1 MARRNLDFGAG
12 EPVPML
18 ASPIRIT
25 ACALLMAL
33 LAIVHPHAASAQ
45 VAPRITIDSNP
56 PGATIFVDGAMQSE
70 RTGPATKVRINKG
83 QHKLRLELEGYRPFE
98 QMVTIGNATKFAFPL
113 EKAPA
118 RLDIKYPATNDAA
131 RGAEIFVDS
140 QPAGTVP
147 QLVDLPAGRH
157 LVEVRKPG
165 MKVYTET
172 VEVKAA
178 ETRPVWV
185 IMASDIKTG
194 GLIVSA
200 DVPAD
205 VVVDGQPKGQAPVV
219 VDNLTEGEHV
229 VEVRRNEPGSPPWRQ
244 NVRVVGNQQTKVHA
258 NTTPPPPAAGTLM
271 VVTSVGD
278 ADVQIDGVS
287 KGAPGQPISL
297 APGQHSITVSAKG
310 HKSVTKV
317 VEIEAGKPRVERIE
331 MEGDAVTRKVGTVRI
346 VMANPI
352 DGAQYY
358 INGRRYDETAA
369 LSDQGVEVAS
379 GKVIV
384 VAKKDGFGQDNKEVT
399 LAAGSTETVTLNL
412 RNVGKVYIASEPKG
426 AFVMLDRVLIGQT
439 PLTRENVSQ
448 GPHTIEFQ
456 LPGFDQKVEQVNV
469 RSGETEQVSIML
481 SKTKEP
487 EEDKK
492 EVRRGMSSFSAVT
505 NKFGGF
511 TADIGSGY
519 PWIGNVRLTVGVWKA
534 KNSTLGE
541 IGLDI
546 GTEFRSNFYS
556 DHEAAGTIRFQMLRK
571 GPFALGLHMLLGG
584 GGGPRQRNSFSW
596 ELGVPVT
603 ILAGSMV
610 KLTGK
615 AYVQVYTDRHCPS
628 VESIQEMY
636 KNDRNEFVRM
646 GNPLDTSDGG
656 GAEHTGDRC
665 VGRSYDPK
673 VSFPSPIY
681 AVEQYNGTRKYD
693 PNLPDF
699 QVDGTGVL
707 ERFVGVRGMLQA
719 AVELALTS
727 NVSFYGIL
735 EGAPFQ
741 KERQLF
747 TDKFNRLFPIH
758 DTPIYGRLGLTAKF
772 Y

>member
-18 ASPIRIT
+18 ASPIRMT
-25 ACALLMAL
+25 VCALLMAV
-33 LAIVHPHAASAQ
+33 LAIVHPHTAQAQ
-45 VAPRITIDSNP
+45 VAPRITIDSSP
-56 PGATIFVDGAMQSE
+56 PGATIFVDGAMQAE
-70 RTGPATKVRINKG
+70 RTGPATKVRIGKG
-83 QHKLRLELEGYRPFE
+83 QHRVRLELEGYRPFE
-98 QMVTIGNATKFAFPL
+98 QMLNIGAAQKFAFQL

-118 RLDIKYPATNDAA
+118 RLDIKFPATNDGA
-131 RGAEIFVDS
+131 RGAEIFVDG

-147 QLVDLPAGRH
+147 QLVDLPGGRH

-185 IMASDIKTG
+185 IMLSDVRTG

-205 VVVDGQPKGQAPVV
+205 VVVDGQPRGQAPVV

-229 VEVRRNEPGSPPWRQ
+229 VEVRRNEPGAAPWRQ
-244 NVRVVGNQQTKVHA
+244 NVRVVGSQQTKVHA

-271 VVTSVGD
+271 VVTSVGE
-278 ADVQIDGVS
+278 AEVQIDGVS

-297 APGQHSITVSAKG
+297 SPGQHSITVTAKG
-310 HKSVTKV
+310 HKAVTKV

-331 MEGDAVTRKVGTVRI
+331 MEGDAMTRKVGMIRI

-358 INGRRYDETAA
+358 INGRRYDEMAA
-369 LSDQGVEVAS
+369 LSDSGVEIAS

-384 VAKKDGFGQDNKEVT
+384 VAKKDGFGQDSRELT

-412 RNVGKVYIASEPKG
+412 RNVGKIYIASEPKG
-426 AFVMLDRVLIGQT
+426 AFVMLDRQLIGQT
-439 PLTRENVSQ
+439 PLTRENVSS
-448 GPHTIEFQ
+448 GPHTVEFQ
-456 LPGFDQKVEQVNV
+456 MPGFDQKTEQFNV
-469 RSGETEQVSIML
+469 RSGETEQVSVML
-481 SKTKEP
+481 VKTKEP
-487 EEDKK
+487 EADKK
-492 EVRRGMSSFSAVT
+492 EIRRGLSSFSAVT
-505 NKFGGF
+505 NPFGAF

-519 PWIGNVRLTVGVWKA
+519 PWLGNVRLTVGVWKT
-534 KNSTLGE
+534 KNSVLGE
-541 IGLDI
+541 LGLDI
-546 GTEFRSNFYS
+546 GTEFRSNFFS

-571 GPFALGLHMLLGG
+571 GPFALGLHMLIGG
-584 GGGPRQRNSFSW
+584 GGGPRERNSFSW
-596 ELGVPVT
+596 ELGLPVT

-628 VESIQEMY
+628 VESINEQY
-636 KNDRNEFVRM
+636 KNDRNEFIRR
-646 GNPLDTSDGG
+646 GDPRDSSEGG

-673 VSFPSPIY
+673 TSYPSPIY
-681 AVEQYNGTRKYD
+681 GVTQYNGTAKYD
-693 PNLPDF
+693 ANNPDF

-707 ERFVGVRGMLQA
+707 ERFVGVRAMLQA

-747 TDKFNRLFPIH
+747 TDKFNRLFPIR
-758 DTPIYGRLGLTAKF
+758 DTPIYGRIGITAKF
-772 Y
+772 F

>member
-1 MARRNLDFGAG
+1 
-12 EPVPML
+12 ML

-33 LAIVHPHAASAQ
+33 LAIVHPHTAQAQ

-56 PGATIFVDGAMQSE
+56 PGATIFVDGAQQAE
-70 RTGPATKVRINKG
+70 RTGSATKVRIGKG
-83 QHKLRLELEGYRPFE
+83 QHRLRLELEGYRPFE
-98 QMVTIGNATKFAFPL
+98 QQVNIGAAQKLSYTL

-118 RLDIKYPATNDAA
+118 RLDIKFPATNDAA
-131 RGAEIFVDS
+131 RGAEIFVDG

-147 QLVDLPAGRH
+147 QLVDLPGGRH

-185 IMASDIKTG
+185 IMQSDVKTG
-194 GLIVSA
+194 ALIVSA
-200 DVPAD
+200 DVVAD
-205 VVVDGQPKGQAPVV
+205 VVVDGQPRGQAPVV

-229 VEVRRNEPGSPPWRQ
+229 VEVRRNEAGAPPWRQ

-271 VVTSVGD
+271 VVTSV
-278 ADVQIDGVS
+278 AEAEVQIDGVA
-287 KGAPGQPISL
+287 KGGPGQPISL
-297 APGQHSITVSAKG
+297 PPGQHSITVTAKG
-310 HKSVTKV
+310 HKAVTKV

-331 MEGDAVTRKVGTVRI
+331 MEGDAMTRKVGMIRI

-369 LSDQGVEVAS
+369 LSDAGVEIAS

-384 VAKKDGFGQDNKEVT
+384 VAKKDGFGQDSKELT

-412 RNVGKVYIASEPKG
+412 RNVGKLYIASEPKG
-426 AFVMLDRVLIGQT
+426 AFVMLDRQLVGQT
-439 PLTRENVSQ
+439 PLTRENISA
-448 GPHTIEFQ
+448 GAHTVEFQ
-456 LPGFDQKVEQVNV
+456 LPGYEQKVEQFNV
-469 RSGETEQVSIML
+469 RSGETEQVSVML
-481 SKTKEP
+481 SKVKEAK
-487 EEDKK
+487 ETDSEKK
-492 EVRRGMSSFSAVT
+492 EIRRGLSSFSAVT
-505 NKFGGF
+505 NPYGGF
-511 TADIGSGY
+511 TADMGSGY
-519 PWIGNVRLTVGVWKA
+519 PWLGNVRLTVGVWKA
-534 KNSTLGE
+534 KHSVLGE
-541 IGLDI
+541 MGLDI
-546 GTEFRSNFYS
+546 GTEFRSNFFS
-556 DHEAAGTIRFQMLRK
+556 DHEATGTIRFQMLRR
-571 GPFALGLHMLLGG
+571 GPFALGLHMLVGG
-584 GGGPRQRNSFSW
+584 GGGPRERNSFSW

-615 AYVQVYTDRHCPS
+615 AYVQVYSDRHCPS
-628 VESIQEMY
+628 VESIQDLY
-636 KNDRNEFVRM
+636 KNDKAEFIRR
-646 GNPLDTSDGG
+646 GDPRDSTEGG

-665 VGRSYDPK
+665 VGRSYDK
-673 VSFPSPIY
+673 TSSYPSPYY
-681 AVEQYNGTRKYD
+681 AVTQYNGTRKYD
-693 PNLPDF
+693 PNYPDF

-707 ERFVGVRGMLQA
+707 ERFVGVRAMLQA
-719 AVELALTS
+719 AVELAVTS
-727 NVSFYGIL
+727 NVSLYGML

-758 DTPIYGRLGLTAKF
+758 DAPIYGRMGLTAKF